1 MSAPDTRQEAATRP
15 GGRSPI
21 ALLRRLPGRDVL
33 VALLAILVVLA
44 LSGSLTGYQAYV
56 VTVVVIF
63 TIIGA
68 SHTLLFG
75 AAGQPSVGHAALL
88 GAGVYAGIAVSRH
101 TTFGMEGEFV
111 AAIVVGALIG
121 VVIGLPSLRI
131 GSLYL
136 AIATLALCIVAQQIF
151 FEWTDLT
158 GGGAGTQVS
167 PPKLFGAVYTPLGL
181 LYIALVVMGIALL
194 FARNLLRGRQGR
206 AWNAVRTSPLAASS
220 LGISLGWQKVGAFG
234 VSGAMVGCAGVLYA
248 HAVNYVS
255 PSDFSLELSIVTLVI
270 AIIGGQRYLWGAALG
285 AIFVE
290 GLPEMLRTAGEF
302 RYVIYGAV
310 FVIVMIFF
318 PEGFAGGIAA
328 LWRRFGPRR
337 SAPPPGPVELEPT
350 ATLVEAEL
358 ARSVAAEPAP
368 AAAAERGGV
377 GLTVRDVRVEFGGVT
392 AVDGVTLDVAPGT
405 VVGLVGPNGAGK
417 TTLLNAVSGFVP
429 VTGGEIRVGEHLLAP
444 RRPAQR
450 RALGV
455 GRTFQNLSLH
465 EGMTVLEHL
474 LIGQHAVAGYGPVG
488 QLFRMPAYV
497 RGERLLR
504 QNALETAELLGLAD
518 LVDERVENLAYGVQ
532 KRVDVARA
540 VVARPRLLLLDEPA
554 AGLTPDEGDDLVGR
568 VLVHSRHVGATVV
581 LVEHNIELVMRV
593 ADRVVALNFGRVIA
607 DDVPD
612 VVRRQDDFVEAYL
625 GG

>member
-1 MSAPDTRQEAATRP
+1 MSAPAPERARP
-15 GGRSPI
+15 VWARI
-21 ALLRRLPGRDVL
+21 PGRDVL
-33 VALLAILVVLA
+33 LALLAIIVVFGI
-44 LSGSLTGYQAYV
+44 SGVLTGYQAYV

-68 SHTLLFG
+68 SHTVLFG

-88 GAGVYAGIAVSRH
+88 GAGVYATIAVSRI
-101 TTFGMEGEFV
+101 TSFGMEGELV
-111 AAIVVGALIG
+111 AGIVVGALIG

-136 AIATLALCIVAQQIF
+136 AIATLALCIVAQQIY
-151 FEWTDLT
+151 FEWTGLT
-158 GGGAGTQVS
+158 GGGAGTQV
-167 PPKLFGAVYTPLGL
+167 PPPTLFGTAYTPLGL
-181 LYIALVVMGIALL
+181 LYIALVVMGMAML

-220 LGISLGWQKVGAFG
+220 LGMSLGWQKVGAFG

-248 HAVNYVS
+248 HTVNYVS
-255 PSDFSLELSIVTLVI
+255 PQDFSLELSIVTLVI

-290 GLPEMLRTAGEF
+290 GLPEMLRTTGEF
-302 RYVIYGAV
+302 RYVIYGVV
-310 FVIVMIFF
+310 FVVIMIFF
-318 PEGFAGGIAA
+318 PGGFAGGIVA
-328 LWRRFGPRR
+328 LWRRFGPGRGR
-337 SAPPPGPVELEPT
+337 AAPAEIELAPT
-350 ATLVEAEL
+350 ATIVEAEL
-358 ARSVAAEPAP
+358 AQSTARGTEPASP
-368 AAAAERGGV
+368 TAVGEGGI
-377 GLTVRDVRVEFGGVT
+377 GLSIRDVRVAFGGVT
-392 AVDGVTLDVAPGT
+392 AVDGVSAEIVPGT

-417 TTLLNAVSGFVP
+417 TTLLNAVSGFVGLA
-429 VTGGEIRVGEHLLAP
+429 GGEIAVGDTVLRP

-465 EGMTVLEHL
+465 EGLTVMDHL
-474 LIGQHAVAGYGPVG
+474 MIGQHAVAGYGSVSQVLRLPP
-488 QLFRMPAYV
+488 FV
-497 RGERLLR
+497 RGERR
-504 QNALETAELLGLAD
+504 MRADAIETAEMLGLAD
-518 LVDERVENLAYGVQ
+518 LLDERVENLAYGVQ

-593 ADRVVALNFGRVIA
+593 TDRVVALNFGRVIA

>member
-1 MSAPDTRQEAATRP
+1 MSA
-15 GGRSPI
+15 
-21 ALLRRLPGRDVL
+21 LRRVPGKDV
-33 VALLAILVVLA
+33 VIGLVVLLLVCGLA
-44 LSGSLTGYQAYV
+44 GGLTTYQVYV
-56 VTVVVIF
+56 VTIVVIF

-68 SHTLLFG
+68 SHTVLFG

-88 GAGVYAGIAVSRH
+88 GAGVYAAVA
-101 TTFGMEGEFV
+101 V
-111 AAIVVGALIG
+111 AANTSWGLQGELVAGVVVGGLIG

-136 AIATLALCIVAQQIF
+136 AIATLALCVVAQQIY
-151 FEWTDLT
+151 FEWSDLT
-158 GGGAGTQVS
+158 GGGAGTQV
-167 PPKLFGAVYTPLGL
+167 PPPTLFGSTYTPLGL
-181 LYIALVVMGIALL
+181 LYITLAMTGVSLL

-220 LGISLGWQKVGAFG
+220 LGMSLGWQKVGAFG

-255 PSDFSLELSIVTLVI
+255 PQDFTLDLSIITLVI

-285 AIFVE
+285 SVFVE
-290 GLPEMLRTAGEF
+290 GVPEVLRATGEF
-302 RYVIYGAV
+302 RYIIFGGV
-310 FVIVMIFF
+310 FVLIMLFF
-318 PEGFAGGIAA
+318 PEGFAGGVVM
-328 LWRRFGPRR
+328 LWRRFGPGRR
-337 SAPPPGPVELEPT
+337 RTAPAAVELQPT
-350 ATLVEAEL
+350 ATLVEAQL
-358 ARSVAAEPAP
+358 ARATTDDTPQAD
-368 AAAAERGGV
+368 GV
-377 GLTVRDVRVEFGGVT
+377 GLTVSDVRVAFGGVT
-392 AVDGVTLDVAPGT
+392 AVDGVSIDVAPGS

-417 TTLLNAVSGFVP
+417 TTLLNAISGFAP
-429 VTGGEIRVGEHLLAP
+429 VEAGTITVDGQALRT

-450 RALGV
+450 RGLGV

-465 EGMTVLEHL
+465 EGLTVLDHL
-474 LIGQHAVAGYGPVG
+474 MIGQHSTAGYGPTSQV
-488 QLFRMPAYV
+488 LRLPPFV
-497 RGERLLR
+497 RGEARMR
-504 QNALETAELLGLAD
+504 AAAMETAEILGLAD

-607 DDVPD
+607 DDVPA

-625 GG
+625 GS

>member
-1 MSAPDTRQEAATRP
+1 
-15 GGRSPI
+15 
-21 ALLRRLPGRDVL
+21 
-33 VALLAILVVLA
+33 
-44 LSGSLTGYQAYV
+44 
-56 VTVVVIF
+56 
-63 TIIGA
+63 
-68 SHTLLFG
+68 
-75 AAGQPSVGHAALL
+75 
-88 GAGVYAGIAVSRH
+88 
-101 TTFGMEGEFV
+101 
-111 AAIVVGALIG
+111 
-121 VVIGLPSLRI
+121 
-131 GSLYL
+131 
-136 AIATLALCIVAQQIF
+136 
-151 FEWTDLT
+151 
-158 GGGAGTQVS
+158 
-167 PPKLFGAVYTPLGL
+167 
-181 LYIALVVMGIALL
+181 MGIALL

-310 FVIVMIFF
+310 FVVVMIFF

-429 VTGGEIRVGEHLLAP
+429 VTGGEIRVG
-444 RRPAQR
+444 
-450 RALGV
+450 G
-455 GRTFQNLSLH
+455 TCSL
-465 EGMTVLEHL
+465 
-474 LIGQHAVAGYGPVG
+474 
-488 QLFRMPAYV
+488 
-497 RGERLLR
+497 
-504 QNALETAELLGLAD
+504 
-518 LVDERVENLAYGVQ
+518 
-532 KRVDVARA
+532 RA
-540 VVARPRLLLLDEPA
+540 VPRSGAPSA
-554 AGLTPDEGDDLVGR
+554 SGGP
-568 VLVHSRHVGATVV
+568 SRTSACT
-581 LVEHNIELVMRV
+581 R
-593 ADRVVALNFGRVIA
+593 A
-607 DDVPD
+607 
-612 VVRRQDDFVEAYL
+612 
-625 GG
+625 

>member
-1 MSAPDTRQEAATRP
+1 MTTQAAK
-15 GGRSPI
+15 G
-21 ALLRRLPGRDVL
+21 LRRIPVGRIPVRRIPGRDVI
-33 VALLAILVVLA
+33 VALVVLLA
-44 LSGSLTGYQAYV
+44 VYAVSGSLTGYQVYV
-56 VTVVVIF
+56 VTVVVVF

-68 SHTLLFG
+68 SHTVLFG

-88 GAGVYAGIAVSRH
+88 GAGVYAAVAVGTH
-101 TTFGMEGEFV
+101 TPWGLQGELV
-111 AAIVVGALIG
+111 VGIVVGALIG

-136 AIATLALCIVAQQIF
+136 AIATLALCVVAQQIF
-151 FEWTDLT
+151 FEWSDLT
-158 GGGAGTQVS
+158 GGGAGTQV
-167 PPKLFGAVYTPLGL
+167 PPPNLFGSVYTPLGL
-181 LYIALVVMGIALL
+181 LYIALAMAGVTLL

-206 AWNAVRTSPLAASS
+206 AWNALRTSPLAASS
-220 LGISLGWQKVGAFG
+220 LGMALGWQKVGAFG

-255 PSDFSLELSIVTLVI
+255 PQDFTLDLSIVTLVV

-285 AIFVE
+285 SIFVE
-290 GLPEMLRTAGEF
+290 GVPEFLRAAGEF
-302 RYVIYGAV
+302 RYLIFGAV
-310 FVIVMIFF
+310 FVAIMLFF
-318 PEGFAGGIAA
+318 PEGFAGGVAA
-328 LWRRFGPRR
+328 AWRRFGPGRR
-337 SAPPPGPVELEPT
+337 RGGPAAVELAQST
-350 ATLVEAEL
+350 ATP
-358 ARSVAAEPAP
+358 SVT
-368 AAAAERGGV
+368 GGV
-377 GLTVRDVRVEFGGVT
+377 GLAIRDVRVAFGGVT
-392 AVDGVTLDVAPGT
+392 AVDSVTVEILPGS

-417 TTLLNAVSGFVP
+417 TTLLNAISGFVP
-429 VTGGEIRVGEHLLAP
+429 VESGTIAVDEHPLRP

-465 EGMTVLEHL
+465 EGLTVLDHL
-474 LIGQHAVAGYGPVG
+474 MIGQHAVAGYGPVS
-488 QLFRMPAYV
+488 QVLRLPAFV
-497 RGERLLR
+497 RGERR
-504 QNALETAELLGLAD
+504 MRAAALETAEILGLAD

-593 ADRVVALNFGRVIA
+593 TDRVVALNFGRVIA
-607 DDVPD
+607 DDVPE

-625 GG
+625 GS

>member
-1 MSAPDTRQEAATRP
+1 MNV
-15 GGRSPI
+15 
-21 ALLRRLPGRDVL
+21 LRRLPGKDVV
-33 VALLAILVVLA
+33 VALLAILLVFG
-44 LSGSLTGYQAYV
+44 LSGALTGYQVYV

-63 TIIGA
+63 TVIGA
-68 SHTLLFG
+68 SHTILFG

-88 GAGVYAGIAVSRH
+88 GAGVYTAVAIGQAGL
-101 TTFGMEGEFV
+101 GMEVELVGGV
-111 AAIVVGALIG
+111 VVGTLIG

-136 AIATLALCIVAQQIF
+136 AIATLALCVVGQQIY
-151 FEWTDLT
+151 FEWTALT
-158 GGGAGTQVS
+158 GGGAGVQI
-167 PPKLFGAVYTPLGL
+167 PPPTLFGTVYTPLGL
-181 LYIALVVMGIALL
+181 LYIALVMMGVCLL

-206 AWNAVRTSPLAASS
+206 AWNALRTSPLAASS
-220 LGISLGWQKVGAFG
+220 LGMSLGWQKVAAFG
-234 VSGAMVGCAGVLYA
+234 VSGALVGCAGVLYA

-255 PSDFSLELSIVTLVI
+255 PQDFTLDLSIVTLVI

-290 GLPEMLRTAGEF
+290 GVPEVLRATGEF
-302 RYVIYGAV
+302 RYVIFGAV
-310 FVIVMIFF
+310 FVLIMLFF
-318 PEGFAGGIAA
+318 PEGFAGGIVA
-328 LWRRFGPRR
+328 LWRRWGPGRR
-337 SAPPPGPVELEPT
+337 PSGPAPVELQPT
-350 ATLVEAEL
+350 ATLLEAEL
-358 ARSVAAEPAP
+358 AQSTTGAGGGG
-368 AAAAERGGV
+368 ER
-377 GLTVRDVRVEFGGVT
+377 LSIKDVRVAFGGVT
-392 AVDGVTLDVAPGT
+392 AVDGVTVDIAPGS

-417 TTLLNAVSGFVP
+417 TTLLNAISGFVP
-429 VTGGEIRVGEHLLAP
+429 VESGTVAVGEHVLRA

-465 EGMTVLEHL
+465 EGLTVLDHL
-474 LIGQHAVAGYGPVG
+474 MIGQHAVAGYGPVG
-488 QLFRMPAYV
+488 QALRLPPFV
-497 RGERLLR
+497 KGERR
-504 QNALETAELLGLAD
+504 MRATALETAEILGLGH
-518 LVDERVENLAYGVQ
+518 LVGERVENLAYGVQ

-540 VVARPRLLLLDEPA
+540 IVARPRILLLDEPA

-593 ADRVVALNFGRVIA
+593 TDRVVALNFGRVIA

-625 GG
+625 GS